1 VGLNIKTH
9 SPINSNV
16 FHIYTGKNI
25 MKKAKNISNIQI
37 VKNYLDGERPVLQ
50 VGYSGEAE
58 DNKPREIGEIWTDS
72 KGRTWRKTEYGK
84 SSVTPVMD
92 LINAEN
98 KKTCKCCKADIR
110 WGSPQDEKIYNK
122 TQMCFDCLIEHETN
136 IRLKGKWKEYETR
149 KVFENQ
155 LAYVSDV
162 KQKIK
167 DSLEY
172 TKKTRVLTFVNSNGR
187 VEEWEDNRRDD
198 LLKDLKKDHVKC
210 LKTIKKLEGEIKKL
224 DEALNECL

>member
-1 VGLNIKTH
+1 
-9 SPINSNV
+9 
-16 FHIYTGKNI
+16 

-50 VGYSGEAE
+50 VGYSGDEE
-58 DNKPREIGEIWTDS
+58 DKKVRELGEIWTDS
-72 KGRTWRKTEYGK
+72 RDRTWRKTEYGR

-98 KKTCKCCKADIR
+98 KKVCKCCKADIR
-110 WGSPQDEKIYNK
+110 WGSKQDEKIYNK
-122 TQMCFDCLIEHETN
+122 TQMCFDCLIEYETN
-136 IRLKGKWKEYETR
+136 IRVKGKWKEYETK

-155 LAYVSDV
+155 LSYVIDV

-167 DSLEY
+167 DSLDY
-172 TKKTRVLTFVNSNGR
+172 TKKTRVLTFVNSNGH
-187 VEEWEDNRRDD
+187 VEEWEDNRRDE

-210 LKTIKKLEGEIKKL
+210 LKTIKKIEAEIKKL